1 MRDAMLTGTDMAMVT
16 GTDMAMVMGMD
27 MAMGISITIVT
38 ESMVHIF
45 MVRFTAIRK
54 VKTTTMPTMTKHKPF
69 TI

>member
-1 MRDAMLTGTDMAMVT
+1 MLTGTDMARVT
-16 GTDMAMVMGMD
+16 GMD
-27 MAMGISITIVT
+27 MAMVTGMDTDMGISTT
-38 ESMVHIF
+38 MDMESMVHIF